1 MMHRREQHAVRG
13 ALWAVASSTA
23 YSLSSVVGKDLLDQ
37 LGPASLLFWR
47 FVIAAAVLWVA
58 VLLWQR
64 AGGPDPMAVP
74 RGRALAL
81 GVMFGLLVLVGF
93 LALDRL
99 DASLYIVLVYLYPVF
114 VVVGSSLL
122 GTRPPPLTW
131 LALAIVMVG
140 VVMTVPEL
148 FTGVGDVSAVGV
160 ALTLAQ
166 AVIFAA
172 YMIINA
178 RVMPREVD
186 GVVTAAWIMLGASL
200 VVAPIALLD
209 GLVVPRGG
217 GRVFEVALFALI
229 PTVVSGI
236 CFFRAMR
243 YIAPGAVAMVLTVEV
258 ALVILW
264 SVLFLGEEVRAIR
277 LAGATVL
284 VGGVL
289 LAQLVNIRE
298 SRINA
303 LLAT

>member
-1 MMHRREQHAVRG
+1 MHRREQHAMRG
-13 ALWAVASSTA
+13 ALWAAASSTA
-23 YSLSSVVGKDLLDQ
+23 YSLSSVVGKDLLDP

-47 FVIAAAVLWVA
+47 FVIAAVVLWVA
-58 VLLWQR
+58 VLLWHR

-74 RGRALAL
+74 RGKALAL

-93 LALDRL
+93 LALERL

-114 VVVGSSLL
+114 VVIGSAFL
-122 GTRPPPLTW
+122 GTRPSPLTW
-131 LALAIVMVG
+131 VALAIVMVG

-148 FTGVGDVSAVGV
+148 FTGVGDVSVVGV
-160 ALTLAQ
+160 LLTLAQ

-172 YMIINA
+172 YMIING
-178 RVMPREVD
+178 RVMPREID
-186 GVVTAAWIMLGASL
+186 GVVTAAWIMLGASS
-200 VVAPIALLD
+200 VIAPIALFD
-209 GLVVPRGG
+209 GLVVPQGAD
-217 GRVFEVALFALI
+217 RVFEVALFALI
-229 PTVVSGI
+229 PTVVSGV

-243 YIAPGAVAMVLTVEV
+243 YVAPGAVAMVLTVEV

-264 SVLFLGEEVRAIR
+264 SVLFLGEDVRPIQ

-289 LAQLVNIRE
+289 LAQWVNIRD